1 MGDVEPG
8 AQGVGHAVVEAQA
21 GVGEGDARQA
31 GGIVHPLPGLAVLG
45 VLIGGQQVALDQLD
59 GLFRRRVGEVGGLG
73 GHKGL
78 HRMGEHVDAGV
89 RRHGRG
95 HAGGQ
100 LRVQNGDVGQQAV
113 LHQGI
118 FDPLLLVG
126 DHRKAAHLRAGAAGG
141 GDGDE
146 LAVPHVPLPGGEEHD
161 CLGRVDG
168 GAAAEGHHRI
178 GLELQN
184 LLHASGDGGDVRVG
198 LHVGEDLE
206 LAAVA
211 QQPVGDIIRF
221 AALGHELVRH
231 QKDPVQPLGQR
242 VHATS
247 DHNFCTNTE
256 GVHMLLLSAGRN
268 TKSVLNRCSGRCIAS
283 KSPAASSQHGQSHFT
298 PWRSPLSSLFFR
310 QGSIFFDR
318 QTAG

>member
-1 MGDVEPG
+1 MGSFSSGQPAGKGLPEDLLNLIHGAGPGVGGGAAVCHRGLGHAPHLRLQFPRTDPVGLDGGRDAQLLHIPPGGADQVQGALADAAALQPQQTGDLRVALGSGVELLCAAGVEAHHIGQQDAVGPAMGDVEPG

-126 DHRKAAHLRAGAAGG
+126 DHRKAAHLRAG
-141 GDGDE
+141 
-146 LAVPHVPLPGGEEHD
+146 
-161 CLGRVDG
+161 
-168 GAAAEGHHRI
+168 
-178 GLELQN
+178 
-184 LLHASGDGGDVRVG
+184 
-198 LHVGEDLE
+198 
-206 LAAVA
+206 
-211 QQPVGDIIRF
+211 F
-221 AALGHELVRH
+221 
-231 QKDPVQPLGQR
+231 
-242 VHATS
+242 
-247 DHNFCTNTE
+247 
-256 GVHMLLLSAGRN
+256 
-268 TKSVLNRCSGRCIAS
+268 
-283 KSPAASSQHGQSHFT
+283 
-298 PWRSPLSSLFFR
+298 RS
-310 QGSIFFDR
+310 
-318 QTAG
+318 